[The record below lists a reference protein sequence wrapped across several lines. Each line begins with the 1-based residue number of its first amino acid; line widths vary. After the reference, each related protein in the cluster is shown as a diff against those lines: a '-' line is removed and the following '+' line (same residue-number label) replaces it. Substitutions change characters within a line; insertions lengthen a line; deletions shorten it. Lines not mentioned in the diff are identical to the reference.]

1 MSQECGSL
9 TSVEAAF
16 YGGIPSLMFSVK
28 SLKEMTPQQRF
39 NYQKIYIPEGEYDS
53 VITHFVNEVFTG
65 TKEAT
70 AKIFRRFDMFASIMP
85 DEQQTTMIVWP
96 LCYISCIIGKFG
108 DQCLIFK
115 RLHEL
120 VEGKLQSSMQMTE
133 SGLDWEILVLLAIV
147 LRMIQATAKGST
159 GAFGLIPELS
169 CPVVSMMS
177 LNASTLKAAR
187 KEIQAE
193 RLKYPNQD
201 FVIVATPTYS
211 KFPDF
216 DGFIIQND
224 KITGYQV
231 KLGRACPK
239 RDKPVWMEAAFLIRG
254 RAPTSTTKLKNGWT
268 YANEESVKSLLGCS
282 LRCMYPNSW
291 LDIPS
296 TDSFD

>member
-28 SLKEMTPQQRF
+28 SLDEMRPKYRF
-39 NYQKIYIPEGEYDS
+39 DEQKIDIPNSEYDS

-65 TKEAT
+65 TKETT
-70 AKIFRRFDMFASIMP
+70 AKTFRRFDMFASIMP
-85 DEQQTTMIVWP
+85 DEQQTTIIVWP

-108 DQCLIFK
+108 QRHRIFK
-115 RLHEL
+115 SLHDL
-120 VEGKLQSSMQMTE
+120 VEGKLQSFMQMTE
-133 SGLDWEILVLLAIV
+133 TGLDWEILVQLAIV
-147 LRMIQATAKGST
+147 MRMIQARAKGST
-159 GAFGLIPELS
+159 GAFGLIPAFS

-177 LNASTLKAAR
+177 LNTLTLEEALE
-187 KEIQAE
+187 EIQAE
-193 RLKYPNQD
+193 RLKYHNLD

-216 DGFIIQND
+216 DGFIIQKD
-224 KITGYQV
+224 RITGYQV

-239 RDKPVWMEAAFLIRG
+239 REKLDWMEAAFLIRG
-254 RAPTSTTKLKNGWT
+254 RAPSSTNLMNGWT
-268 YANEESVKSLLGCS
+268 FASEESVKSLLGCS

-291 LDIPS
+291 LDIPL